1 MTLQNSDIQG
11 ALMNL
16 NSSLNALSGNMSATA
31 DGVEVEDEESGEGE
45 AE

>member
-1 MTLQNSDIQG
+1 MILQNSDIQG
-11 ALMNL
+11 ALINL
-16 NSSLNALSGNMSATA
+16 NSVLNALSDNMTATA